1 MGKIKNQGIE
11 RMIKFNT
18 ILIIVYFVIATIS
31 YPYLR
36 NSYFPQ
42 FPTKFERF
50 IMWILASVWI
60 VSVPV
65 TFIMNQGDEAP
76 YMETSYEGFVGSEA

>member
-1 MGKIKNQGIE
+1 M
-11 RMIKFNT
+11 RFNT
-18 ILIIVYFVIATIS
+18 ILLISYFAIATIS

-42 FPTKFERF
+42 FPTKFERAV
-50 IMWILASVWI
+50 MWILALVWI

-65 TFIMNQGDEAP
+65 TFIMKQGDDAVV
-76 YMETSYEGFVGSEA
+76 METSYEGFVGSEA